1 MPITKSAKKSL
12 KVSRTKK
19 DQNYA
24 MKVRLSK
31 ALKQVNEKNINETV
45 SVIDKAA
52 KIGII
57 HKNKA
62 AHLKSALSKKFS
74 TVKSSKAV
82 SAKPVSKKAVSDK
95 ATKKTETK
103 AKAKAPAEKTV
114 AKKVSKK

>member
-19 DQNYA
+19 EQNYE

-74 TVKSSKAV
+74 T
-82 SAKPVSKKAVSDK
+82 PK
-95 ATKKTETK
+95 ATKAKIEKVAKPATAVKKVETK
-103 AKAKAPAEKTV
+103 AKAKVPAKKIV
-114 AKKVSKK
+114 AKKASKK